1 MHAFATG
8 LFLVMA
14 LPSVHAAQPA
24 AGEASETDVF
34 DTGKDRANRLTVPV
48 KLGEHGPFHF
58 LVDTGSQNTVISNS
72 LVARLALVP
81 KAKATLIGV
90 AGTQRVDT
98 VELEEVMLGRRS
110 YYGLTAPI
118 LDRGDIG
125 AEGILGI
132 DTLQDQRI
140 LLDFRKG
147 YMAVNDARTLGGN
160 LGFEIVVTARK
171 RSGQLIMTNA
181 RIDGISVDV
190 VIDTGSDT
198 TLGNRALQK
207 AMGRR
212 GVAVEQT
219 LLHSVTG
226 QTLLADIAY
235 GRKLDMQ
242 GLSITRPTIAF
253 SDSPTFAF
261 LQLEKKPAILLGMRE
276 MRVFP
281 RVAIDFKAR
290 KVLFDLPDAGD
301 PDYFG
306 IVPNANASRIGS

>member
-1 MHAFATG
+1 MHPLATG
-8 LFLVMA
+8 LLLAMS

-34 DTGKDRANRLTVPV
+34 DTTKDAANRLTVPV
-48 KLGEHGPFHF
+48 KLGEHGPFRF
-58 LVDTGSQNTVISNS
+58 LVDTGSQNTVVSDA

-81 KAKATLIGV
+81 NARATLIGV
-90 AGTQRVDT
+90 AGTQKVDT
-98 VELEEVMLGRRS
+98 VEIEEVLLGRRS
-110 YYGLTAPI
+110 YYGLTAPV
-118 LDRGDIG
+118 LDRKDIG

-132 DTLQDQRI
+132 DSLQDQRI

-147 YMAVNDARTLGGN
+147 VMAVNDARTLGGN
-160 LGFEIVVTARK
+160 LGFEIVVSARK

-181 RIDGISVDV
+181 KIDGIPVDV

-207 AMGRR
+207 AMGKR
-212 GVAVEQT
+212 GVAIEQT

-226 QTLLADIAY
+226 QTLLADVAY
-235 GRKLDMQ
+235 GRRLDMQ
-242 GLSITRPTIAF
+242 GLSITKPTIAY
-253 SDSPTFAF
+253 SDSPTFTF
-261 LQLEKKPAILLGMRE
+261 LKLDKKPAILLGMRE

-301 PDYFG
+301 PGYFG
-306 IVPNANASRIGS
+306 VDRESKLERLGN